1 MSAGSITLRQRIIE
15 ACHQMERS
23 GLNRGT
29 SGNVSCREGDHFLIT
44 PSGVPVP
51 QLRSEGIVAMGFK
64 GEIIGE
70 GKPSS
75 EWHFHLDLLKN
86 RPELNAIVHT
96 HSPHAT
102 ALACL
107 REDLPAFHYM
117 IAIAG
122 GDSVRCAPY
131 ALFGTEALSAHAVN
145 AMKDRKACL
154 LANHGLIAAGRDL
167 DEAMAVATEIESLCQ
182 QYLLA
187 RQTGQPVLLSS
198 EEMLAV
204 IDRFRSYGRNANQTH
219 Q

>member
-1 MSAGSITLRQRIIE
+1 
-15 ACHQMERS
+15 
-23 GLNRGT
+23 
-29 SGNVSCREGDHFLIT
+29 
-44 PSGVPVP
+44 
-51 QLRSEGIVAMGFK
+51 
-64 GEIIGE
+64 
-70 GKPSS
+70 
-75 EWHFHLDLLKN
+75 
-86 RPELNAIVHT
+86 
-96 HSPHAT
+96 
-102 ALACL
+102 
-107 REDLPAFHYM
+107 M

-198 EEMLAV
+198 EEMRAV

-219 Q
+219 

>member
-51 QLRSEGIVAMGFK
+51 QLRSESIVAMGFK

-204 IDRFRSYGRNANQTH
+204 IDRFRSYGRNTNQTH

>member
-51 QLRSEGIVAMGFK
+51 QLRSESIVAMGFK

-204 IDRFRSYGRNANQTH
+204 IDRFRSYGRNANQTN

>member
-51 QLRSEGIVAMGFK
+51 QLRSESIVAMGFK

-204 IDRFRSYGRNANQTH
+204 IDRFGSYGRNANQTH